1 MSAPVQQRSPIADLS
16 YRHYDGPLESPVARW
31 WCIAKMTM
39 RMATKK
45 RGFWGWSIFSA
56 WWYIILLAVF
66 WFMDNIATTF
76 GAAAGPGNNP
86 FLKQIIWKD
95 QFVHAFSYSQLL
107 LMVVA
112 LLVGVGTIANDNRSN
127 ALLVYLSKPCT
138 RFDYVFGK
146 WLGIFLLITGVS
158 FVPMMVFYLY
168 GYMSFQDYGFWTQS
182 PWLFIRLIFVSMA
195 SGAVH
200 ASLAIGVSSLFNQGR
215 LASATYAGMYFFTN
229 IFTLLV
235 AGLNTSAVFSGS
247 KPPQIFR
254 TLFYCSIDG
263 IQIGLAKLIIGTDGS
278 PIFPGINN
286 GMKGGGRRRGGPAV
300 SVNPDDFI
308 IHAPFAAII
317 VPLFFFIVATGFL
330 IAWGRVKAVEVV

>member
-1 MSAPVQQRSPIADLS
+1 MSSTSSSPIADLS
-16 YRHYDGPLESPVARW
+16 YRHYDGPLDGVSRRW

-39 RMATKK
+39 QMATKK

-66 WFMDNIATTF
+66 WFMDNISSNL
-76 GAAAGPGNNP
+76 GAATGPGSNP

-95 QFVHAFSYSQLL
+95 QFVHGFSYSQLI

-127 ALLVYLSKPCT
+127 ALLVYLSKPCS
-138 RFDYVFGK
+138 RLDYVFGK

-158 FVPMMVFYLY
+158 AVPMLVFYAY
-168 GYMSFQDYGFWTQS
+168 GFMSFQDYGFWTQS
-182 PWLFIRLIFVSMA
+182 PWLFLRLILACVA
-195 SGAVH
+195 SGAIH

-215 LASATYAGMYFFTN
+215 LASATYAGMYFFSN
-229 IFTLLV
+229 FFTLLI
-235 AGLNTSAVFSGS
+235 AGLNTSAVFSGN
-247 KPPQIFR
+247 KPPDLFR

-263 IQIGLAKLIIGTDGS
+263 LQIGMAKLIIGTDGS

-286 GMKGGGRRRGGPAV
+286 GMKGGRRGGSGAPF
-300 SVNPDDFI
+300 NPDDFI
-308 IHAPFAAII
+308 IRAPHPMII
-317 VPLFFFIVATGFL
+317 LPIFVFVVASGFL
-330 IAWGRVKAVEVV
+330 IAWSRVKAVEVV